1 MIWSPPPAFTIE
13 AVELKQPPPGALAE
27 GLRLTATVRGMTDDP
42 ALLFLLSEDA
52 RATDLVRMLAH
63 EADDQPENGI
73 IQGFDVTPNGP
84 TLECSVR
91 AEGARSGAY
100 RVAVVQFRSRGGE
113 IAISEEPLLLP
124 TSEKPS

>member
-13 AVELKQPPPGALAE
+13 AVELKALPPGAPE
-27 GLRLTATVRGMTDDP
+27 GGLRVSATVRGMTDDP
-42 ALLFLLSEDA
+42 ALLFLLSEHA

-73 IQGFDVTPNGP
+73 IQGFDVTPNGA
-84 TLECSVR
+84 TLECRVR
-91 AEGARSGAY
+91 ADGAQSGSY

-113 IAISEEPLLLP
+113 IAISDEPLLLP
-124 TSEKPS
+124 TSAKPS